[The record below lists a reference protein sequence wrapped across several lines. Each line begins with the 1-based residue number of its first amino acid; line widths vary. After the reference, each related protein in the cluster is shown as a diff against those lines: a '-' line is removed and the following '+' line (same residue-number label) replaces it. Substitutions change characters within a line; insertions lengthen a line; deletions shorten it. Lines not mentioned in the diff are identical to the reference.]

1 MCCLCGGYKKCDH
14 RLLRGTAEKTTEGRG
29 GEGQKRQ
36 REFSKIPLKI
46 N

>member
-1 MCCLCGGYKKCDH
+1 MCCKWADTKSV
-14 RLLRGTAEKTTEGRG
+14 TEKTTEGLR